1 MFTIPAL
8 WVASATMI
16 PLMLYTAWSDLKY
29 LKIPNW
35 IPLAVLGIYVVTGI
49 WGLEME
55 RFLWGLGAGV
65 VTLVVFFVI
74 WAIIDSIGP
83 GTLGAGDVKL
93 LASLVPFVGLT
104 EALDVLILLTIVIF
118 VFAMVFLIAWGFS
131 RKRTG
136 LASLDQ
142 SGRKVL
148 KLPSPFGVALAFTA
162 IIHFGRLSWAS
173 LA

>member
-1 MFTIPAL
+1 MFTVPAL

-35 IPLAVLGIYVVTGI
+35 IPLAALAIYVVTGL
-49 WGLEME
+49 WGLSLD
-55 RFLWGLGAGV
+55 RFLWGLGAGA
-65 VTLVVFFVI
+65 VTLVVFFII
-74 WAIIDSIGP
+74 WSLIDSIGP

-93 LASLVPFVGLT
+93 LASLVPFVSLA
-104 EALDVLILLTIVIF
+104 EALDVLILLTVVIF
-118 VFAMVFLIAWGFS
+118 IFALVFLFSWGFS

-142 SGRKVL
+142 HGRKVL

-162 IIHFGRLSWAS
+162 IIHLGRQSWAT